1 MKTTIAEIMSK
12 KIETIEESASVQE
25 LALKMKDKNI
35 SSLMVVDSFGK
46 SKGLVTERDLI
57 RKVCVKDICTSQVVI
72 KEIMSLPLIT
82 INQNE
87 SPSTAIDLMLQH
99 NIRHLLVVGDKT
111 EVNEPVGILTPRDLT
126 RYQEFTRDNDNKDNL
141 EKILEY
147 YLNASTLFLDLLNY
161 KYKDETNS

>member
-46 SKGLVTERDLI
+46 SKGLITERDLI
-57 RKVCVKDICTSQVVI
+57 RKVCIKDICTSQVIV

-82 INQNE
+82 INSNE
-87 SPSTAIDLMLQH
+87 SPSTAIDIMLQH
-99 NIRHLLVVGDKT
+99 NIRHLLVIDNET
-111 EVNEPVGILTPRDLT
+111 EINQPIGILTPRDLT
-126 RYQEFTRDNDNKDNL
+126 RYQEFTRDDANKDNL
-141 EKILEY
+141 EKIVEY
-147 YLNASTLFLDLLNY
+147 FI
-161 KYKDETNS
+161 

>member
-35 SSLMVVDSFGK
+35 SSLMVVDSLGK

-87 SPSTAIDLMLQH
+87 SPSKAIDLMLQH
-99 NIRHLLVVGDKT
+99 NIRHLLVVSDKT
-111 EVNEPVGILTPRDLT
+111 EVNEPVGIVTPRDLT
-126 RYQEFTRDNDNKDNL
+126 RYQEFTRDDDNKDNL

-147 YLNASTLFLDLLNY
+147 FI
-161 KYKDETNS
+161 

>member
-35 SSLMVVDSFGK
+35 SSLLVVDSFGK
-46 SKGLVTERDLI
+46 SKGLITERDVI
-57 RKVCVKDICTSQVVI
+57 RKVCVKDISTNQVII

-82 INQNE
+82 INSNE
-87 SPSTAIDLMLQH
+87 SPSTAIDIMLQH
-99 NIRHLLVVGDKT
+99 NIRHLLVVDDET
-111 EVNEPVGILTPRDLT
+111 EINQPIGIVTPRDLT
-126 RYQEFTRDNDNKDNL
+126 RYQEFTRDDANKDDL

-147 YLNASTLFLDLLNY
+147 FI
-161 KYKDETNS
+161 

>member
-35 SSLMVVDSFGK
+35 SSLLVVDSFGK
-46 SKGLVTERDLI
+46 SKGLITERDLI
-57 RKVCVKDICTSQVVI
+57 RKVCVKDICTSQVIV

-82 INQNE
+82 INSNE
-87 SPSTAIDLMLQH
+87 SPSTAIDIMLQH
-99 NIRHLLVVGDKT
+99 NIRHLLVVDDET
-111 EVNEPVGILTPRDLT
+111 EINQPIGIVTPRDLT
-126 RYQEFTRDNDNKDNL
+126 RYQEFTRDDANEDNL

-147 YLNASTLFLDLLNY
+147 FI
-161 KYKDETNS
+161 

>member
-57 RKVCVKDICTSQVVI
+57 RKVCVKDICTSQVII

-99 NIRHLLVVGDKT
+99 NIRHLLVVDDDETDINK
-111 EVNEPVGILTPRDLT
+111 PIGIVTPRDLS
-126 RYQEFTRDNDNKDNL
+126 RYQEFTRDDVNKDNL

-147 YLNASTLFLDLLNY
+147 FI
-161 KYKDETNS
+161 

>member
-99 NIRHLLVVGDKT
+99 NIRHLLVVSDNT
-111 EVNEPVGILTPRDLT
+111 QINEPVGIVTPRDLT
-126 RYQEFTRDNDNKDNL
+126 RYHEFTRDDNNKDNL

-147 YLNASTLFLDLLNY
+147 FI
-161 KYKDETNS
+161 

>member
-57 RKVCVKDICTSQVVI
+57 RKVCVKDVCTSQVVI
-72 KEIMSLPLIT
+72 KEIMSLPFIT

-99 NIRHLLVVGDKT
+99 NIRHLLVVGDNT
-111 EVNEPVGILTPRDLT
+111 QINEPIGIVTPRDLT
-126 RYQEFTRDNDNKDNL
+126 RYQEFTRDNDNKENL

-147 YLNASTLFLDLLNY
+147 FI
-161 KYKDETNS
+161 

>member
-1 MKTTIAEIMSK
+1 MKMTIAEIMSK

-35 SSLMVVDSFGK
+35 SSLLVVDSFGK

-57 RKVCVKDICTSQVVI
+57 RKICVKDICTSQVIV

-82 INQNE
+82 INPNE
-87 SPSTAIDLMLQH
+87 SPSTAIDIMLQH
-99 NIRHLLVVGDKT
+99 NIRHLLVVDDET
-111 EVNEPVGILTPRDLT
+111 EINQPIGIVTPRDLT
-126 RYQEFTRDNDNKDNL
+126 RYQEFTRDDANKDNL

-147 YLNASTLFLDLLNY
+147 FI
-161 KYKDETNS
+161 

>member
-57 RKVCVKDICTSQVVI
+57 RKVCVKDICTSQVII

-99 NIRHLLVVGDKT
+99 NIRHLLVVDDDET
-111 EVNEPVGILTPRDLT
+111 EINKPIGIVTPRDLS
-126 RYQEFTRDNDNKDNL
+126 RYQEFTRDDDNKDNL

-147 YLNASTLFLDLLNY
+147 FI
-161 KYKDETNS
+161 

>member
-35 SSLMVVDSFGK
+35 SSLLVVDSFGK
-46 SKGLVTERDLI
+46 SKGLITERDVI
-57 RKVCVKDICTSQVVI
+57 RKVCVNDICTSQVII

-82 INQNE
+82 INSNE
-87 SPSTAIDLMLQH
+87 LPSTAIDIMLQH
-99 NIRHLLVVGDKT
+99 NIRHLLVVDDET
-111 EVNEPVGILTPRDLT
+111 EINQPIGIVTPRDLT
-126 RYQEFTRDNDNKDNL
+126 RYQEFTRDDANKDNL

-147 YLNASTLFLDLLNY
+147 YI
-161 KYKDETNS
+161 

>member
-35 SSLMVVDSFGK
+35 SSLMVVDSLGK

-99 NIRHLLVVGDKT
+99 NIRHLLVVSDNT
-111 EVNEPVGILTPRDLT
+111 QINEPVGIVTPRDLT
-126 RYQEFTRDNDNKDNL
+126 RYQEFTRDYDNKENL

-147 YLNASTLFLDLLNY
+147 FI
-161 KYKDETNS
+161 

>member
-25 LALKMKDKNI
+25 LALRMKDKNI
-35 SSLMVVDSFGK
+35 SSLMVVDSLGK

-99 NIRHLLVVGDKT
+99 NIRHLIVVDNTREINK
-111 EVNEPVGILTPRDLT
+111 PIGIVTPRDLT
-126 RYQEFTRDNDNKDNL
+126 RYQEFTRDYDNKENL

-147 YLNASTLFLDLLNY
+147 FI
-161 KYKDETNS
+161 

>member
-35 SSLMVVDSFGK
+35 SSLLVVDSFGK
-46 SKGLVTERDLI
+46 SKGLITERDLI
-57 RKVCVKDICTSQVVI
+57 RKVCVNDICTSQVIV

-82 INQNE
+82 INSNE
-87 SPSTAIDLMLQH
+87 SPSTAIDIMLQH
-99 NIRHLLVVGDKT
+99 NIRHLLVVDDET
-111 EVNEPVGILTPRDLT
+111 EINQPIGIVTPRDLT
-126 RYQEFTRDNDNKDNL
+126 RYQEFTRDDANKDNL

-147 YLNASTLFLDLLNY
+147 FI
-161 KYKDETNS
+161 

>member
-25 LALKMKDKNI
+25 LALRMKDKNI
-35 SSLMVVDSFGK
+35 SSLMVVDSLGK

-87 SPSTAIDLMLQH
+87 SPSKAIDLMLQH
-99 NIRHLLVVGDKT
+99 NIRHLLVVSDKT
-111 EVNEPVGILTPRDLT
+111 EVNEPVGIVTPRDLT
-126 RYQEFTRDNDNKDNL
+126 RYQEFTRDDDNKDNL

-147 YLNASTLFLDLLNY
+147 FI
-161 KYKDETNS
+161 

>member
-57 RKVCVKDICTSQVVI
+57 RKVCVKDICTSQVII

-99 NIRHLLVVGDKT
+99 NIRHLLVVDDDET
-111 EVNEPVGILTPRDLT
+111 EVNKPIGIVTPRDLS
-126 RYQEFTRDNDNKDNL
+126 RYQEFTRDDDNKDNL

-147 YLNASTLFLDLLNY
+147 FI
-161 KYKDETNS
+161 